1 MQPDTNFPALATSK
15 LNIEEN
21 ENGREIQLHYGQ
33 YEMAHCAERGG
44 IRGVAGGHFGA
55 VEAGSLRKPGQLKM
69 QNQARLVGN
78 AVNLWFARRAPNVVA
93 AEPRPLGK
101 MVGLGGHRLHFNC
114 SGRGSP
120 TVAIVPSGH
129 NMQLEAPQAVTHA
142 IRDVVEEC
150 KKEKNLKR

>member
-69 QNQARLVGN
+69 QNQARPLAMLVIFGLL
-78 AVNLWFARRAPNVVA
+78 AVLPISWA

-101 MVGLGGHRLHFNC
+101 MVGLGGHRLHINC

-120 TVAIVPSGH
+120 TVVIVPSGH
-129 NMQLEAPQAVTHA
+129 NMQLEAPQAVTQA